1 MPNYDTFLK
10 ELSELCRKHDV
21 EIFIDCHSVE
31 LALDC
36 ASRSKNRF
44 PNCDS
49 VIDKDYQIKDID
61 NLHFSL

>member
-31 LALDC
+31 LALYC
-36 ASRSKNRF
+36 ASKSKNRF
-44 PNCDS
+44 TNCDS